1 MTLLY
6 IIYLVAITAEAMSG
20 AIMGMRRGMDLFG
33 ICLIGTVTALG
44 GGTAR
49 DVLLGHYPVG
59 WIANPEYLTFTIGAA
74 IATAFIARFLHHLR
88 LAFLLVDGLGLVAFT
103 VIGCDVARSMNAHPS
118 IVVLAGVITGIFGGL
133 LRDVLC
139 NEVPMVLRR
148 ELYATVA
155 LFTGVLYLGLLWLEI
170 GTTLASL
177 AALCAGFLFRISAV
191 VFLWKL
197 PSFNAEG
204 IRGLE

>member
-1 MTLLY
+1 M
-6 IIYLVAITAEAMSG
+6 
-20 AIMGMRRGMDLFG
+20 
-33 ICLIGTVTALG
+33 
-44 GGTAR
+44 
-49 DVLLGHYPVG
+49 
-59 WIANPEYLTFTIGAA
+59 FTIGAA
-74 IATAFIARFLHHLR
+74 IVTALIARYLHHLR
-88 LAFLLVDGLGLVAFT
+88 LVFLLVDGLGLAAFT
-103 VIGCDVARSMNAHPS
+103 VIGCDVAMSMKAHPA

-155 LFTGVLYLGLLWLEI
+155 LFTGVLYFSLLWLEI
-170 GTTLASL
+170 GNTAATLI
-177 AALCAGFLFRISAV
+177 ALGAGFLFRLLAMLFV
-191 VFLWKL
+191 WRL